1 MTDKDSS
8 IETDGGIESVE
19 SLFDQLGDTSGY
31 QLTRRERIA
40 RLLDTYV
47 FTTLRITWSDW
58 RMRIGLGILIFYFFM
73 GTIGLSLV
81 PEPETHEH
89 PVFVGP
95 FESMRY
101 PLGTDVLGQSIWEN
115 LVWATPAMLKMLIAG
130 AVVASG
136 TGAII
141 GAVAGYKGGA
151 IDQVLMFI
159 TDVMMTMPGLPLIIV
174 LAAIIPMND
183 PFIVGI
189 VLAIDNWP
197 GLSRNLRSQVLTIRK
212 ESYVEAARAMD
223 QNTFRILQRDV
234 IPQVMPYVLINA
246 AGAAKGVI
254 FESTGLYFL
263 GLLPFTTFNW
273 GVMMNLA
280 RENNAVTNPGLAG
293 HWLVWP
299 VLALL
304 ILSFGLILTAQGLD
318 RVFNPRLRARHAEK
332 TGGEE
337 AAEVPQNV

>member
-1 MTDKDSS
+1 MSDKDSS
-8 IETDGGIESVE
+8 IEADGGIESIE
-19 SLFDQLGDTSGY
+19 GLFQQLGDTSGY
-31 QLTRRERIA
+31 QLSRRERLS
-40 RLLDTYV
+40 RTLDTYV
-47 FTTLRITWSDW
+47 FTPLRITWSDW

-73 GTIGLSLV
+73 GTIGTSIV
-81 PEPETHEH
+81 PEPVTFEH
-89 PVFVGP
+89 PQFQQP
-95 FESMRY
+95 FQSMQY
-101 PLGTDVLGQSIWEN
+101 PLGTDIWGQSIWEN
-115 LVWATPAMLKMLIAG
+115 LVHATPAMLKMLIAG

-151 IDQVLMFI
+151 WDSVLMFL
-159 TDVMMTMPGLPLIIV
+159 TDIVLTMPGLPLIIV
-174 LAAIIPMND
+174 LASIIPMND
-183 PFIVGI
+183 PFVVGI
-189 VLAIDNWP
+189 ILAVDNWP
-197 GLSRNLRSQVLTIRK
+197 GLARNLRSQVLTIRQ

-246 AGAAKGVI
+246 ANAAKGVI

-280 RENNAVTNPGLAG
+280 RQNNAVSNPGLSG
-293 HWLVWP
+293 HWLFWP

-304 ILSFGLILTAQGLD
+304 ILSFGLILTSQGLD
-318 RVFNPRLRARHAEK
+318 RVFNPRLRARHAKK

-337 AAEVPQNV
+337 AGEVPQDV